1 MGDNMK
7 SEWTIADEAIHRANN
22 YANEWEVPTKELMQ
36 EEGVRLHA
44 VMKNAYLEG
53 FLHGFEHKFD
63 QHNYEEK

>member
-1 MGDNMK
+1 MK
-7 SEWTIADEAIHRANN
+7 SEWTVADEAIVRANN
-22 YANEWEVPTKELMQ
+22 YANEWEIPTKELMQ